1 MNGVDGM
8 LSTQNF
14 IRVQRLLPE
23 DMSPIQDNC
32 VHLGQLL
39 DKMPESL
46 CVRQDDLKKPKS
58 FAWKNKH
65 VPEQICGKMFTVG
78 KHPNLYKEGGPQ
90 MCEYQSSKHSDKIY
104 SLQKD
109 VAKGLS
115 EILRRRM
122 PVETTA
128 LSRALL
134 SYDEEP
140 PECLGGRDG
149 LAKTMTVSVN
159 FANAAHHD
167 ANDLGTGIA
176 VWIEAD
182 PNFPKSQY
190 FVFPNV
196 FMEENSVQ
204 YKGLLLR
211 TFNGFVCAWNGCDT
225 RHFSSVRVNDKTN
238 KLMSSYNESSST
250 FGFHFGNS
258 TRDLRVCRRARL
270 AEYNRVMI
278 TNIDDKKATELA
290 GKRNPDGS
298 PMIDWLAFANVIKK
312 QK

>member
-1 MNGVDGM
+1 MNGADGM
-8 LSTQNF
+8 LSMQNF
-14 IRVQRLLPE
+14 ICVQRLSLE
-23 DMSPIQDNC
+23 DMSPVQDNC
-32 VHLGQLL
+32 VHLGRLL
-39 DKMPESL
+39 DKLPESL
-46 CVRQDDLKKPKS
+46 CVHQDNLKKPKS

-65 VPEQICGKMFTVG
+65 IPKQICGKMFTVG

-90 MCEYQSSKHSDKIY
+90 MCEYQSSKHSNKIY

-109 VAKGLS
+109 IAKGLS

-122 PVETTA
+122 PVEMTA

-140 PECLGGRDG
+140 PECLGGHDG
-149 LAKTMTVSVN
+149 LAKMMTVSVN

-167 ANDLGTGIA
+167 ANNLGTGIA
-176 VWIEAD
+176 VWLEAD

-196 FMEENSVQ
+196 FIEENGVE
-204 YKGLLLR
+204 YEGLLLFM
-211 TFNGFVCAWNGCDT
+211 FNRFVCAWNGCDA

-238 KLMSSYNESSST
+238 KLMSSYDVSSST

-258 TRDLRVCRRARL
+258 ARNLRACHHACL
-270 AEYNRVMI
+270 AEYNRVMS
-278 TNIDDKKATELA
+278 TNLDNKKATELA

-298 PMIDWLAFANVIKK
+298 PMVDWLAFANEIKK